1 MNWKINLPKLLRS
14 TCCTFSITNHIECE
28 EKCTKRK
35 AHCALELYNFDN
47 KCHLDCENEN
57 IKSTERK
64 FEPIHGNQCDG
75 QGICK

>member
-1 MNWKINLPKLLRS
+1 MIRKKTVASNLLNFYL
-14 TCCTFSITNHIECE
+14 ITNHIECE